1 MQTKITLGYL
11 GFLPFAAL
19 TILPWILG
27 VTYEEISFQLL
38 VVYGGIIVSFLS
50 GIVWGIDS
58 TNQKNL
64 VLAIVFSL
72 LGFVAILLAWINLI
86 YAMTLLFF
94 LFFLFYLLESKINPQ
109 FTDPEYMKLRK
120 NLTSGVC
127 GCYMFS
133 IVILI
138 YYCLLY
144 TSPSPRDYAASRMPS
159 SA

>member
-19 TILPWILG
+19 TILPWIFG
-27 VTYEEISFQLL
+27 ETYEEISFQLL
-38 VVYGGIIVSFLS
+38 VVYGGIIISFLS
-50 GIVWGIDS
+50 GIIWGIDS

-64 VLAIVFSL
+64 VTAIIFSL
-72 LGFVAILLAWINLI
+72 MGFGSILLASINLI
-86 YAMTLLFF
+86 YAMTLLLF
-94 LFFLFYLLESKINPQ
+94 LFFLFYLLESKVNPQ
-109 FTDPEYMKLRK
+109 FTDPDYLKLRK

-138 YYCLLY
+138 Y
-144 TSPSPRDYAASRMPS
+144 
-159 SA
+159 

>member
-11 GFLPFAAL
+11 GFLPFATL
-19 TILPWILG
+19 TILPWIFG
-27 VTYEEISFQLL
+27 ETYEEISFQLL
-38 VVYGGIIVSFLS
+38 VVYGGIIISFLS

-64 VLAIVFSL
+64 LLAIIFSL
-72 LGFVAILLAWINLI
+72 LGFGSILLALINLI
-86 YAMTLLFF
+86 YPMTLLFF
-94 LFFLFYLLESKINPQ
+94 LFFLFYLLESKFNPE
-109 FTDPEYMKLRK
+109 FTNPEYLKLRK

-138 YYCLLY
+138 Y
-144 TSPSPRDYAASRMPS
+144 
-159 SA
+159 

>member
-27 VTYEEISFQLL
+27 ETYEEISFQLL
-38 VVYGGIIVSFLS
+38 VVYGGIIISFLS
-50 GIVWGIDS
+50 GIIWGIDS
-58 TNQKNL
+58 TNRKNF
-64 VLAIVFSL
+64 VLAIIFSL
-72 LGFVAILLAWINLI
+72 MGFGAILLAWINLI

-94 LFFLFYLLESKINPQ
+94 LFFLFYLLESKVNPQ
-109 FTDPEYMKLRK
+109 FTNSDYLKLRK

-138 YYCLLY
+138 Y
-144 TSPSPRDYAASRMPS
+144 
-159 SA
+159 

>member
-11 GFLPFAAL
+11 GFLPFATL

-27 VTYEEISFQLL
+27 ESFEEISFQWL
-38 VVYGGIIVSFLS
+38 VVYGGIIISFLS
-50 GIVWGIDS
+50 GIIWGIDS

-64 VLAIVFSL
+64 VLAIFFSL
-72 LGFVAILLAWINLI
+72 LGFGAIFLGWINLI

-109 FTDPEYMKLRK
+109 FNNADYLKLRK

-138 YYCLLY
+138 Y
-144 TSPSPRDYAASRMPS
+144 
-159 SA
+159 

>member
-11 GFLPFAAL
+11 GFLPFATL

-27 VTYEEISFQLL
+27 ESFEEISFQWL
-38 VVYGGIIVSFLS
+38 VVYGGIIISFLS
-50 GIVWGIDS
+50 GIIWGIDS

-64 VLAIVFSL
+64 VLAIFFSL
-72 LGFVAILLAWINLI
+72 LGFGAIFLGWINLI

-109 FTDPEYMKLRK
+109 FNNPDYLKLRK

-138 YYCLLY
+138 Y
-144 TSPSPRDYAASRMPS
+144 
-159 SA
+159 

>member
-27 VTYEEISFQLL
+27 ETYEEISFQLL
-38 VVYGGIIVSFLS
+38 VVYGGIIISFLS
-50 GIVWGIDS
+50 GIIWGINS
-58 TNQKNL
+58 TKQKSL
-64 VLAIVFSL
+64 VVAIIFSL
-72 LGFVAILLAWINLI
+72 LGFGAILLAWINLI
-86 YAMTLLFF
+86 YAMTLLLF

-109 FTDPEYMKLRK
+109 FADPDYLKLRK

-127 GCYMFS
+127 GCFMFS

-138 YYCLLY
+138 Y
-144 TSPSPRDYAASRMPS
+144 
-159 SA
+159 

>member
-27 VTYEEISFQLL
+27 EPYEEISFQLL
-38 VVYGGIIVSFLS
+38 VTYGGIIISFLS
-50 GIVWGIDS
+50 GIIWGIDS
-58 TNQKNL
+58 TNQKSL
-64 VLAIVFSL
+64 VLAIIFSL
-72 LGFVAILLAWINLI
+72 LGFGAILLAWINLI

-109 FTDPEYMKLRK
+109 FTYPDYLKLRK

-133 IVILI
+133 IVVLI
-138 YYCLLY
+138 Y
-144 TSPSPRDYAASRMPS
+144 
-159 SA
+159 

>member
-27 VTYEEISFQLL
+27 ETYEEISFQLL
-38 VVYGGIIVSFLS
+38 VVYGGIIISFLS
-50 GIVWGIDS
+50 GIIWGIDS

-64 VLAIVFSL
+64 IIAIVFSL
-72 LGFVAILLAWINLI
+72 MGFGSILLAWINLT

-109 FTDPEYMKLRK
+109 FRNPDYLKLRK

-138 YYCLLY
+138 Y
-144 TSPSPRDYAASRMPS
+144 
-159 SA
+159 

>member
-27 VTYEEISFQLL
+27 KTYEEISFQLL
-38 VVYGGIIVSFLS
+38 VVYGGIIISFLS
-50 GIVWGIDS
+50 GIIWGINS
-58 TNQKNL
+58 TKQKNL
-64 VLAIVFSL
+64 VVAIIFSL
-72 LGFVAILLAWINLI
+72 LGFGAILLAWINLI
-86 YAMTLLFF
+86 YAMTLLLF

-109 FTDPEYMKLRK
+109 FTDPDYLKLRK

-127 GCYMFS
+127 GCFMFS

-138 YYCLLY
+138 Y
-144 TSPSPRDYAASRMPS
+144 
-159 SA
+159 

>member
-11 GFLPFAAL
+11 GFLPFATL

-27 VTYEEISFQLL
+27 ETYEEISFQLL
-38 VVYGGIIVSFLS
+38 VVYGGIIISFLS
-50 GIVWGIDS
+50 GIIWGIDS
-58 TNQKNL
+58 TNQKSL
-64 VLAIVFSL
+64 VVAIIFSL
-72 LGFVAILLAWINLI
+72 MGFGSILLASINLI

-94 LFFLFYLLESKINPQ
+94 LFFLFYLLESKVNPQ
-109 FTDPEYMKLRK
+109 FTNPDYLKLRK

-138 YYCLLY
+138 Y
-144 TSPSPRDYAASRMPS
+144 
-159 SA
+159 

>member
-27 VTYEEISFQLL
+27 ESFEEISFQWL
-38 VVYGGIIVSFLS
+38 VVYGGIIISFLS
-50 GIVWGIDS
+50 GIIWGIDS

-72 LGFVAILLAWINLI
+72 LGFGAIFLAWINLI

-109 FTDPEYMKLRK
+109 FNNPDYLKLRK

-138 YYCLLY
+138 Y
-144 TSPSPRDYAASRMPS
+144 
-159 SA
+159 

>member
-19 TILPWILG
+19 TILPWIFG
-27 VTYEEISFQLL
+27 ETYEEVSFQLL
-38 VVYGGIIVSFLS
+38 VVYGGIIISFLS
-50 GIVWGIDS
+50 GIIWGIDS
-58 TNQKNL
+58 TNRKSL

-72 LGFVAILLAWINLI
+72 MGFGAILLAWINLI
-86 YAMTLLFF
+86 YAMTLLIF
-94 LFFLFYLLESKINPQ
+94 LFFLFYLLESKVNPQ
-109 FTDPEYMKLRK
+109 FTNPDYLKLRK

-138 YYCLLY
+138 Y
-144 TSPSPRDYAASRMPS
+144 
-159 SA
+159 

>member
-27 VTYEEISFQLL
+27 EPYEEISFQLL
-38 VVYGGIIVSFLS
+38 VTYGGIIISFLS
-50 GIVWGIDS
+50 GIIWGIDS
-58 TNQKNL
+58 TNQKSL
-64 VLAIVFSL
+64 VLAIIFSL
-72 LGFVAILLAWINLI
+72 LGFGVILLAWINLI

-109 FTDPEYMKLRK
+109 FTNPDYLKLRK

-133 IVILI
+133 IVVLI
-138 YYCLLY
+138 Y
-144 TSPSPRDYAASRMPS
+144 
-159 SA
+159 

>member
-27 VTYEEISFQLL
+27 ETYEEISFQLL
-38 VVYGGIIVSFLS
+38 VVYGGIIISFLS
-50 GIVWGIDS
+50 GIIWGIDS
-58 TNQKNL
+58 TNRKNL
-64 VLAIVFSL
+64 VLAIIFSL
-72 LGFVAILLAWINLI
+72 MGFGAILLAWINLI

-94 LFFLFYLLESKINPQ
+94 LSFLFYLLESKVNPQ
-109 FTDPEYMKLRK
+109 FTNTDYLKLRK

-138 YYCLLY
+138 Y
-144 TSPSPRDYAASRMPS
+144 
-159 SA
+159 

>member
-27 VTYEEISFQLL
+27 EPYEEISFQLL
-38 VVYGGIIVSFLS
+38 VVYGGIIISFLS
-50 GIVWGIDS
+50 GIIWGIDS
-58 TNQKNL
+58 TNRKSL
-64 VLAIVFSL
+64 VLATVFSL
-72 LGFVAILLAWINLI
+72 TGFGAILLAWINLI

-94 LFFLFYLLESKINPQ
+94 LFFLFYLLESKVNPQ
-109 FTDPEYMKLRK
+109 FTNPDYLKLRK

-138 YYCLLY
+138 Y
-144 TSPSPRDYAASRMPS
+144 
-159 SA
+159 

>member
-1 MQTKITLGYL
+1 MQTKISLGYL
-11 GFLPFAAL
+11 GFLPFATL

-27 VTYEEISFQLL
+27 EAYEEISFQLL
-38 VVYGGIIVSFLS
+38 VLYGGIIISFLS
-50 GIVWGIDS
+50 GIIWGIDS

-72 LGFVAILLAWINLI
+72 LGFGAILLAWINLI

-94 LFFLFYLLESKINPQ
+94 LFFLFYLLEAKINPQ
-109 FTDPEYMKLRK
+109 FTNPDYLKLRK

-138 YYCLLY
+138 Y
-144 TSPSPRDYAASRMPS
+144 
-159 SA
+159 

>member
-27 VTYEEISFQLL
+27 ETYEEISFQLL
-38 VVYGGIIVSFLS
+38 VVYGGIIISFLS
-50 GIVWGIDS
+50 GIIWGIDS
-58 TNQKNL
+58 TNRKSL

-72 LGFVAILLAWINLI
+72 TGFGAILLAWINLI
-86 YAMTLLFF
+86 YAMALLFF
-94 LFFLFYLLESKINPQ
+94 LFFLFYLLESKVNPQ
-109 FTDPEYMKLRK
+109 FTNPDYLKLRK

-138 YYCLLY
+138 Y
-144 TSPSPRDYAASRMPS
+144 
-159 SA
+159 

>member
-11 GFLPFAAL
+11 GFLPFGFF
-19 TILPWILG
+19 TVLPWILG
-27 VTYEEISFQLL
+27 EPYEEISFQLL
-38 VVYGGIIVSFLS
+38 VVYGGIIISFLS

-64 VLAIVFSL
+64 VLAIIFSL
-72 LGFVAILLAWINLI
+72 LGFGAILLAWISLI
-86 YAMTLLFF
+86 YAMTLLFL

-109 FTDPEYMKLRK
+109 FSNPEYLKLRK

-133 IVILI
+133 IIIMI
-138 YYCLLY
+138 Y
-144 TSPSPRDYAASRMPS
+144 
-159 SA
+159 